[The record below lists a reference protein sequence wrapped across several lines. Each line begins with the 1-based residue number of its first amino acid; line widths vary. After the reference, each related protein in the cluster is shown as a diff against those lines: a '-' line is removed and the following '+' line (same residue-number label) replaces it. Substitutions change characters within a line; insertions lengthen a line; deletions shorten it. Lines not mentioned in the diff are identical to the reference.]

1 MSETPQGTVEA
12 RLRELGLTLPP
23 PLVMPAKT
31 RTAAVQVGPMLY
43 LSGHGGQTLDDG
55 TVVKGKVGKEVTQE
69 QGYAI
74 ARSIGLKMI
83 ATIRATLGD
92 LDRVQRIVKIFGM
105 VNADPLFE
113 HCNLVINGAS
123 DVFCEVFGPD
133 VGQHARS
140 SLVVAGLVGNQPV
153 EIEGIVHVRE

>member
-1 MSETPQGTVEA
+1 M

-23 PLVMPAKT
+23 PLVMPHTT
-31 RTAAVQVGPMLY
+31 RTAAVQAGSLLY
-43 LSGHGGQTLDDG
+43 LSGHGVPAPQDG
-55 TVVKGKVGKEVTQE
+55 SVVKGKVGREITQE

-74 ARSIGLKMI
+74 ARAIGLRMI
-83 ATIRATLGD
+83 ATIRAALGD
-92 LDRVQRIVKIFGM
+92 LDRVQKIVKLFGM

-123 DVFCEVFGPD
+123 DVFCEVFGPE

-140 SLVVAGLVGNQPV
+140 SLCVAGLVGNQPV
-153 EIEGIVHVRE
+153 EIEGIVAIRD